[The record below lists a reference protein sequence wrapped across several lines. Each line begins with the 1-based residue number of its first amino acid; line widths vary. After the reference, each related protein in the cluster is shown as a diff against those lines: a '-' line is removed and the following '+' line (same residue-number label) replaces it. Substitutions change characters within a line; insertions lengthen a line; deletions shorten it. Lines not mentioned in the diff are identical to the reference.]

1 MKKKRKVYAET
12 MRSVVKE
19 LIPFDLSAAR
29 VRPN

>member
-19 LIPFDLSAAR
+19 LIPFDLSAGEG
-29 VRPN
+29 